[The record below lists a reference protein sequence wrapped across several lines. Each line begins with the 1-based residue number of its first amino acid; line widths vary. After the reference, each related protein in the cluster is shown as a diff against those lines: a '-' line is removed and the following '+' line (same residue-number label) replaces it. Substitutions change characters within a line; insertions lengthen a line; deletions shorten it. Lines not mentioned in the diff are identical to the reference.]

1 MSIIVEELNK
11 NRDVEVS
18 EAEGFIQNLVDDN
31 DSNLNRIGELIIPY
45 EFHYGK
51 YNETYSNNKFPQPH
65 KKKDIS
71 YRK

>member
-51 YNETYSNNKFPQPH
+51 YNEHIQTINFLNPT
-65 KKKDIS
+65 KKG
-71 YRK
+71 YFV